1 MTSTLNVSEA
11 SGHEVRRRRQDSDL
25 GGFESVH
32 YPLPY
37 NLGQVV

>member
-25 GGFESVH
+25 VGFESVH
-32 YPLPY
+32 YPLPC